1 MRCRLSLLILLILL
15 ICSPLQAAEPLWLRE
30 PALSPDGKQL
40 AFTWQGRVYLS
51 AGDGGLAMPLTDSDY
66 LSQRPLWSPDG
77 KQIAFAANWPVSTMA
92 GTSVICWRSWPVN

>member
-1 MRCRLSLLILLILL
+1 
-15 ICSPLQAAEPLWLRE
+15 
-30 PALSPDGKQL
+30 
-40 AFTWQGRVYLS
+40 
-51 AGDGGLAMPLTDSDY
+51 MPLTDSDY